1 MSRNEKKKV
10 FNVIDPFDKAASW
23 WGEPSWLP
31 SNTPAN
37 GREIKTSVSIGQGIG
52 QTRS

>member
-1 MSRNEKKKV
+1 MSRNEKKA
-10 FNVIDPFDKAASW
+10 FSVIDLFDKAASW

-37 GREIKTSVSIGQGIG
+37 GREIKRSVSTGQGIG